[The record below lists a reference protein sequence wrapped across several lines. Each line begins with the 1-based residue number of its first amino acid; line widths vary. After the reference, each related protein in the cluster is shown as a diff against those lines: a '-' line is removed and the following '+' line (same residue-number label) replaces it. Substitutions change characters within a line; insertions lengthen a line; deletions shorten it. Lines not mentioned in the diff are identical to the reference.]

1 MKLGRFVV
9 DTHVH
14 AQRFAAG
21 AALKDAQ
28 ARPGEEWEALS
39 QVMRDLEPYDNSARL
54 LFDMECYGV
63 DMCVLLP
70 AFGMSNEL
78 NAAIV
83 EAHPDR
89 FVAVCNVHEYLQR
102 VRRGEETWSIEGVC
116 AELDRLLSTGRYAG
130 IGEGSPYMPFPSSPR
145 EPVTQETATR
155 NMLAVMEV
163 AAGHRVPVQLHTGC
177 PMGYGPTSY
186 STGPLGGFNLNPLW
200 AHDLAAAFPSVP
212 LVLNHGGVQ
221 GWWSEKLQEDCL
233 HVAAAHTNVYLEA
246 GLWWSELYERA
257 LADPN
262 IGAEKLLWATDW
274 GASMPFHYQ
283 PGRYPPVY
291 PVQTRRQ
298 GIVHHQVDYWG
309 WSLKELARLRIPQD
323 DLNLV
328 LGGNAA
334 HLYKLPVAHTRLFR
348 PRQPG

>member
-1 MKLGRFVV
+1 MKLGRFIV

-21 AALKDAQ
+21 RAVQEKDAH
-28 ARPGEEWEALS
+28 PGQEWEALS
-39 QVMRDLEPYDNSARL
+39 QVLGGLEPYDNSARL
-54 LFDMECYGV
+54 IYDMDCYDV

-70 AFGMSNEL
+70 AFGMTNEL
-78 NAAIV
+78 NARIV

-89 FVAVCNVHEYLQR
+89 FVAVCNVHEYLVR
-102 VRRGEETWSIEGVC
+102 VRKGEEQWSIEGVC
-116 AELDRLLSTGRYAG
+116 AELDRLLSTGTYVG
-130 IGEGSPYMPFPSSPR
+130 IGEGSPYMPPGSWR
-145 EPVTQETATR
+145 DPVDRVTMTR
-155 NMLAVMEV
+155 NMLAIMEV
-163 AAGHRVPVQLHTGC
+163 AQQHRVPVQLHTGC
-177 PMGYGPTSY
+177 PMGYGPTTF

-200 AHDLAAAFPSVP
+200 AHDLAAAFPDVT

-221 GWWSEKLQEDCL
+221 GWWSERLQEDCL
-233 HVAAAHTNVYLEA
+233 HVAASHTNVHLEA

-262 IGAEKLLWATDW
+262 IGADKLLWATDW
-274 GASMPFHYQ
+274 GASMGFHWQ

-291 PVQTRRQ
+291 PVQVRSQ

-309 WSLKELARLRIPQD
+309 WSLKELQRLRITQD

-334 HLYKLPVAHTRLFR
+334 RIYNLPVKHTRLFR
-348 PRQPG
+348 PRTPN

>member
-21 AALKDAQ
+21 AAFAERQ
-28 ARPGEEWEALS
+28 PEPGREWEALS
-39 QVMRDLEPYDNSARL
+39 NVLGDLEAYDNSARL
-54 LFDMECYGV
+54 LFDMETYGV

-70 AFGMSNEL
+70 AFGMNNEL
-78 NAAIV
+78 NTQIV
-83 EAHPDR
+83 QAHPDR

-102 VRRGEETWSIEGVC
+102 IRRGEETWSIDGVC
-116 AELDRLLSTGRYAG
+116 AELDRLLSTRRYAG
-130 IGEGSPYMPFPSSPR
+130 IGEGSPYMPYPVDPR
-145 EPVTQETATR
+145 QPVSQETATR

-163 AAGHRVPVQLHTGC
+163 AARHRVPVQLHTGC

-186 STGPLGGFNLNPLW
+186 STGPLGAFNLNPLW
-200 AHDLAAAFPSVP
+200 AHDLAAAFPDVV

-233 HVAAAHTNVYLEA
+233 HVAAAHSNVYLEA

-262 IGAEKLLWATDW
+262 IGPEKLLWATDW
-274 GASMPFHYQ
+274 GASMPLHWQ

-291 PVQTRRQ
+291 PVQVRSQ
-298 GIVHHQVDYWG
+298 GIVHHQVDFWG
-309 WSLKELARLRIPQD
+309 WSLKELGRLRIPQD
-323 DLNLV
+323 DLNLI

-334 HLYKLPVAHTRLFR
+334 RIYGLPLPHTRLFR
-348 PRQPG
+348 PPVPR

>member
-1 MKLGRFVV
+1 VKLGRFVV

-21 AALKDAQ
+21 AALKGAQ

-39 QVMRDLEPYDNSARL
+39 SVIRDLEPYDNSERL
-54 LFDMECYGV
+54 LYDMECYGV

-78 NAAIV
+78 NARIV

-102 VRRGEETWSIEGVC
+102 VRRGEEPWSIEGVC
-116 AELDRLLSTGRYAG
+116 AELDRLLSTGSYVG
-130 IGEGSPYMPFPSSPR
+130 IGEGSPYMPYPSNPR
-145 EPVTQETATR
+145 EPVAQEVATR

-163 AAGHRVPVQLHTGC
+163 AARHRVPVQLHTGC
-177 PMGYGPTSY
+177 PMGYGPTSH
-186 STGPLGGFNLNPLW
+186 SSGPLGGFNLNPLW
-200 AHDLAAAFPSVP
+200 AHDLAAAFPDVP

-233 HVAAAHTNVYLEA
+233 HVAAAHPNVYLEA

-257 LADPN
+257 ISNPN
-262 IGAEKLLWATDW
+262 IGADKLLWATDW

-283 PGRYPPVY
+283 PGRHPPVY

-298 GIVHHQVDYWG
+298 GIVHYQVDYWG
-309 WSLKELARLRIPQD
+309 WSLKEMARLRITQD
-323 DLNLV
+323 DMNLI

-334 HLYKLPVAHTRLFR
+334 HVYGLPVPHTRLFR